1 MSRAGRTGPV
11 ESTRHDVVIVGG
23 GGAGLSA
30 AIAVA
35 EQHPDLSIALLSKVV
50 PMRSHTVAAEG
61 GAAGVVTDADDLDL
75 HFRDTVVGGEWLCDQ
90 DTVDHFVARCTEEM
104 VRLEHWGCPWSRRA
118 DGGTAVRNFGGMST
132 ARTWYAADKT
142 GFHILHTLFQTSL
155 RFLGIQRFDEYFV
168 LDLLVDEGR
177 CRGVVAIDIASG
189 AFHAFHAGAV
199 VLATGGA
206 GRVFRQNTNAG
217 ILTGDGL
224 GMALRRGVALR
235 DMEFVQFHPTTLPGS
250 GVLIT
255 EGCRGEGGYLTNR
268 DGHRYLQDY
277 GLGPE
282 VVEPVPKTME
292 LGPRD
297 RLSQAFW
304 HEQQAGRTVDTPNGP
319 AVNLELM
326 HLGRRRLDERLP
338 FISEL
343 SKTFVGIDP
352 AEAPIPVCPAVHY
365 TMGGIATDGRTATS
379 LDGLY
384 ACGECASV
392 GIHGANRLGSNS
404 LAELLVF
411 GRDAGVQAA
420 AFALEQGRS
429 DAPAALAAQAGESA
443 AQAVELLTRPGGGPR
458 LAELRERMT
467 AAMQDGVGIYRSA
480 EGMAATCESLEEL
493 ARSVDTISLD
503 DRGRTFNT
511 EWLSAIE
518 FGFTLDVARCIAQAA
533 VHRRESRG
541 SHQRLDEYG
550 ERDDENFLR
559 HSLATLVPGQA
570 PRIDYREVNVTRL
583 PPGERRYGGEA
594 GNEHS
599 GKDSSGKGKT

>member
-1 MSRAGRTGPV
+1 MSRAGRSGAL

-35 EQHPDLSIALLSKVV
+35 EQHPELSIALISKVV

-61 GAAGVVTDADDLDL
+61 GAAGVVTEADGLDL

-90 DTVDHFVARCTEEM
+90 DAVDYFVSRCTEEM
-104 VRLEHWGCPWSRRA
+104 IRLEHWGCPWSRRA
-118 DGGTAVRNFGGMST
+118 DGGTLVRNFGGMST
-132 ARTWYAADKT
+132 ARTWFAADKT
-142 GFHILHTLFQTSL
+142 GFHMLHTLFQTSL
-155 RFLGIQRFDEYFV
+155 RFPGIQRFDEYFV
-168 LDLLVDEGR
+168 LDLLSDEGR
-177 CRGVVAIDIASG
+177 CRGVVAIEIASG
-189 AFHAFHAGAV
+189 EFHVFHAGAV
-199 VLATGGA
+199 VMATGGA

-224 GMALRRGVALR
+224 GMVLRHGVALR

-268 DGHRYLQDY
+268 DGYRYLQDY
-277 GLGPE
+277 DLGPE
-282 VVEPVPKTME
+282 VAEPVPKTME

-326 HLGRRRLDERLP
+326 HLGRRRLAERLP

-343 SKTFVGIDP
+343 SRTFMGIDP
-352 AEAPIPVCPAVHY
+352 AVAPIPVCPAVHY
-365 TMGGIATDGRTATS
+365 TMGGIASDGHTATA
-379 LDGLY
+379 LAGLY

-411 GRDAGVQAA
+411 GREAGVRAAEFAADLGHEPAGSPVNGALVEQARDCA
-420 AFALEQGRS
+420 ARAT
-429 DAPAALAAQAGESA
+429 
-443 AQAVELLTRPGGGPR
+443 ELLTRPRGGAR
-458 LAELRERMT
+458 LAELRDRMT
-467 AAMQDGVGIYRSA
+467 AAMQEGIGIYRSA
-480 EGMAATCESLEEL
+480 DGMAATCEVLEEL
-493 ARSVDTISLD
+493 AGSLDTISLD
-503 DRGRTFNT
+503 DRGRAFNT

-533 VHRRESRG
+533 LNRRESRG
-541 SHQRLDEYG
+541 SHQRLDEYSQ
-550 ERDDENFLR
+550 RDDERFLC
-559 HSLATLVPGQA
+559 HSLAMLVPGQA
-570 PRIDYREVNVTRL
+570 PRIDYRDVNITRL
-583 PPGERRYGGEA
+583 PPGERRYGGQAGDPPSDEA
-594 GNEHS
+594 
-599 GKDSSGKGKT
+599 KT